1 MSMYLTYAPVLEST
15 AAENTSAFP
24 EAPQYQESPAP
35 SRSRFVAAALL
46 RRAARLELALAARLE
61 RRPSGRRLATA

>member
-1 MSMYLTYAPVLEST
+1 MSMYYSFAPVLEST

-24 EAPQYQESPAP
+24 QAPQREESTVPA
-35 SRSRFVAAALL
+35 RSRFVAAALL

-61 RRPSGRRLATA
+61 RRPSGRRLASA